1 MTGKRGRQLLP
12 AFLSMMLMGAN
23 AVVTGAL
30 LPVIIEDLNLST
42 SQAGLLVAS
51 PAVGYVVAATLAGIL
66 GDLWGH
72 KRGWLLGALA
82 GAISLSGVTLAPS
95 FPWLLPTMAAMG
107 LVAGFFDGSI
117 NPLVAAVGGERSGSM
132 LNRVHLFFGMGATVT
147 PLFLGIA
154 LRHGVGWRAPYAV
167 LGAYV
172 VLIGLILLRTRFPPQ
187 VAVESKGRFSGK
199 LLASRVVLLS
209 ALTIMIYGGV
219 EASILSWLALYLEQ
233 VRTLTI
239 DAASFSVSF
248 FSATILVGRFLCSRV
263 VEGIGYRRL
272 IVGGSWLGG
281 IGLALMLILPGK
293 ALPWLG
299 LILTGLA
306 LSGLWA
312 TIMADVTRRVPQQM
326 GAVAGILCSASGL
339 GKIILP
345 WLVGQVAETATLS
358 LGLGLVALCSVATG
372 AIYRRI

>member
-1 MTGKRGRQLLP
+1 MTDRHRAQLLP
-12 AFLSMMLMGAN
+12 AFLSMILMGAN

-30 LPVIIEDLNLST
+30 LPVIVRDLELST

-51 PAVGYVVAATLAGIL
+51 PAAGYVVAATLAGIL

-72 KRGWLLGALA
+72 KRVWMLGAAA
-82 GAISLSGVTLAPS
+82 GALSLSGVTLAPS
-95 FPWLLPTMAAMG
+95 FPWLLPTMGAMG

-117 NPLVAAVGGERSGSM
+117 NPLVATVGGERSGSV
-132 LNRVHLFFGMGATVT
+132 LNRVHLFFGVGATVT
-147 PLFLGIA
+147 PLLLGMA
-154 LRHGVGWRAPYAV
+154 LRRGVGWRAPYAA
-167 LGAYV
+167 LAAYV
-172 VLIGLILLRTRFPPQ
+172 LLIGLILVRTQFPRH
-187 VAVESKGRFSGK
+187 VAAEPARHPSGK

-219 EASILSWLALYLEQ
+219 EASILSWLALYLER
-233 VRTLTI
+233 VRALTV

-263 VEGIGYRRL
+263 VERMGYRRL
-272 IVGGSWLGG
+272 IVGGSTLGG
-281 IGLALMLILPGK
+281 FGLALMLILPGK

-312 TIMADVTRRVPQQM
+312 TIMADVTRRVPRQM
-326 GAVAGILCSASGL
+326 GAAAGILCSASGL
-339 GKIILP
+339 GKMILP
-345 WLVGQVAETATLS
+345 WLVGQVAETTTLS

-372 AIYRRI
+372 VIYSRT